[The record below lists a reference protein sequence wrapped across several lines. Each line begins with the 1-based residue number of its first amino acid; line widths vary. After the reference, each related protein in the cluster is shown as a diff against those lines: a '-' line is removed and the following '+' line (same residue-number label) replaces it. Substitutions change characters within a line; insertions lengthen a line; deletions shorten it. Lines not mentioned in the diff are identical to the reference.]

1 MRRFITCV
9 LVVFA
14 ILNCSCGLFVAE
26 RMMDKMTQM
35 MEKMAELQLKI
46 EKEKRAQIHTVEGV
60 VLKVETLTVE
70 REMEAAK
77 EMKKELESD
86 KNIKINTKRTYKVYN
101 VVFTDGREKEFSTVP
116 AKPLESGVA
125 YIITY
130 NGMNEIVE
138 IKKVQP

>member
-1 MRRFITCV
+1 
-9 LVVFA
+9 
-14 ILNCSCGLFVAE
+14 
-26 RMMDKMTQM
+26 MMDKMTQM

>member
-1 MRRFITCV
+1 MQRFIACI
-9 LVVFA
+9 LVVVA
-14 ILNCSCGLFVAE
+14 LLNCSCGVFVAE

-46 EKEKRAQIHTVEGV
+46 EKEKRAQIHTIEGV

-77 EMKKELESD
+77 EMEKELKSD
-86 KNIKINTKRTYKVYN
+86 KNIKINTKKTYKVYN
-101 VVFTDGREKEFSTVP
+101 VVFADGREKEFSTVP